1 MRLRTTATLAAAAL
15 GLAIPASGLAEVSTT
30 IGTGKKTCVLKPGA
44 DCRGVVHRWTVEHHG
59 NLRKAKFTKADL
71 RGADFRGAD
80 LRGADFRGAKMRHAE
95 FRGANLRGA
104 RFDAPPKAG
113 KHESGNSGG
122 VQVGDPDRCWPQCPG
137 ADLSHAQFVETQLFD
152 GNFAGANLSFA
163 NLTIARLN
171 SANLIGAN
179 LTGANLTG
187 AWLIRADLSG
197 GNLRSAF
204 INKAN
209 LTSANLTSANLTN
222 ANFTSATLT
231 GANFTSANRT
241 GATFTNAIGTAQFK
255 TVGGGFVAIASLI
268 GSNVANWSFSASWQ
282 TPITGVSFGG
292 YGTTNCPGSYEVPSA
307 APGYICLYPNAV
319 DLYYAVSAQTLETYR
334 ECTVTT
340 FGFACIEN
348 WYGSG
353 APSLSI
359 ANPNCQ
365 NYCHHAFPNFRGS
378 WAVTPL
384 TS

>member
-1 MRLRTTATLAAAAL
+1 MRPRTITALAAVVLASAAPVA
-15 GLAIPASGLAEVSTT
+15 LASQPTT
-30 IGTGKKTCVLKPGA
+30 LGTGAKTCVLKPGA
-44 DCRGVVHRWTVEHHG
+44 SCKAVVHHRASLAGHNLQGARFYGATMHH
-59 NLRKAKFTKADL
+59 AD
-71 RGADFRGAD
+71 
-80 LRGADFRGAKMRHAE
+80 

-104 RFDAPPKAG
+104 HFHRAVMHRADF
-113 KHESGNSGG
+113 S
-122 VQVGDPDRCWPQCPG
+122 G
-137 ADLSHAQFVETQLFD
+137 ADLRGARFHGTKLRGADFSGAKMKGAHFGPPAARKKSHQAQPAPSC
-152 GNFAGANLSFA
+152 NPNCAGAD
-163 NLTIARLN
+163 LT
-171 SANLIGAN
+171 SANFSEAN
-179 LTGANLTG
+179 LTGANFT
-187 AWLIRADLSG
+187 S
-197 GNLRSAF
+197 
-204 INKAN
+204 AN
-209 LTSANLTSANLTN
+209 LTSANLTRANFTSANFTSANLTSANLTN

-255 TVGGGFVAIASLI
+255 TVGGAFVAIASLI

-282 TPITGVSFGG
+282 TPITGLSFGG

-359 ANPNCQ
+359 ANPSCQ